1 MSQLYDVSFQ
11 DVSKKTGLILV
22 YSVNN

>member
-1 MSQLYDVSFQ
+1 MSQLYGILFT

-22 YSVNN
+22 CFVKN